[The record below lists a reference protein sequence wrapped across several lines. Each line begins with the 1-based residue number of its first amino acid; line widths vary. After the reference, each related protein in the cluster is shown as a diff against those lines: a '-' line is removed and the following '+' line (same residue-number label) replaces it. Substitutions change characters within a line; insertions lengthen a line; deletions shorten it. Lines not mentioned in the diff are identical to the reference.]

1 MLWYVLLCEGIL
13 RSRTWVLIFV
23 RSFYSLCLQAVHSSR
38 TLSTDSADVMESSM
52 SHCLLQMD
60 KLIRYKRGSCYSLHR
75 CVMNVPVRQIFLQD
89 ILMDEVEII
98 TSEGS
103 TSQQG
108 QIVRLHLGPLYTLS
122 TAIPDGCNAVC
133 HS

>member
-1 MLWYVLLCEGIL
+1 MYCL
-13 RSRTWVLIFV
+13 RGYIAIKNLGSHFRPIPLF
-23 RSFYSLCLQAVHSSR
+23 CLQAVRSSQA
-38 TLSTDSADVMESSM
+38 LSRGSADVMEPSM
-52 SHCLLQMD
+52 SDCLLQMD
-60 KLIRYKRGSCYSLHR
+60 KPMRYKSGSCYSLHL